1 MDQVLPFSPGSQ
13 LSWKAATFP
22 KRRRSHPPEQPELF
36 LCCVVKL
43 FLSVHHVLMRL
54 LDRIEFRLLIW
65 RQDWPN
71 LRHSALNH
79 GFHFLHRLLMNGGDL
94 GFGLIK
100 DGLNLR
106 LLFRGQ
112 VQLIGE
118 LVKAK
123 CVAVRA
129 RGPGPS
135 LGLGNDKAAQ
145 RDRAG
150 SHNCK

>member
-1 MDQVLPFSPGSQ
+1 
-13 LSWKAATFP
+13 
-22 KRRRSHPPEQPELF
+22 
-36 LCCVVKL
+36 
-43 FLSVHHVLMRL
+43 MRL
-54 LDRIEFRLLIW
+54 LDRIEFRLLIC
-65 RQDWPN
+65 RQERPN
-71 LRHSALNH
+71 LRHRALNH
-79 GFHFLHRLLMNGGDL
+79 GFHFLHRLLVNGGDL

-129 RGPGPS
+129 RGPGPGPS

-145 RDRAG
+145 RDHAG
-150 SHNCK
+150 SCNC